1 MEAWQVIR
9 QRVWEKVTTQA
20 IETYQPFGAN
30 TWETL
35 SKGHFVKWR
44 VSGIGQ
50 RLQRVGV
57 DLVNEKKTCLRSWDI
72 DVGEDMQTYII

>member
-1 MEAWQVIR
+1 MIR
-9 QRVWEKVTTQA
+9 RHVWEKVTTQE

-30 TWETL
+30 IWEIL

-57 DLVNEKKTCLRSWDI
+57 DLVNEKKTCLGSWDI
-72 DVGEDMQTYII
+72 ILMDLLFK

>member
-1 MEAWQVIR
+1 MIR
-9 QRVWEKVTTQA
+9 RHVWEKVTTQA
-20 IETYQPFGAN
+20 IEAYQPFGASI
-30 TWETL
+30 WETL

-57 DLVNEKKTCLRSWDI
+57 DLVNEKKTCLRAWAI
-72 DVGEDMQTYII
+72 NVEEDMRIYLI